1 MLHVPQ
7 GYNWYFDSQKRIGE
21 RVAILAVLDVAG
33 REVGAVCVHL
43 ENKTYAAAQT
53 LQMRALLDAVDRL
66 PPGIPVF
73 MGDFNTNT
81 YDGVGLEA
89 AGHSIREQHLGMP
102 PRDVAAYKPPPH
114 MAEEAGSPS
123 LHGNHL
129 VARTRRKPLPDGVL

>member
-43 ENKTYAAAQT
+43 ENKTHAAPRHCRCGPCWTQWT
-53 LQMRALLDAVDRL
+53 VCRRGYRNSWGTSTPTPMTV
-66 PPGIPVF
+66 P
-73 MGDFNTNT
+73 
-81 YDGVGLEA
+81 GLEA

-102 PRDVAAYKPPPH
+102 PRDVAACELLLPV
-114 MAEEAGSPS
+114 AEEAGFSYWDC
-123 LHGNHL
+123 NDL
-129 VARTRRKPLPDGVL
+129 VARPRRKPLA

>member
-43 ENKTYAAAQT
+43 ENKTHAAAQT

-81 YDGVGLEA
+81 YDGAGLEA
-89 AGHSIREQHLGMP
+89 AGHSIRE
-102 PRDVAAYKPPPH
+102 
-114 MAEEAGSPS
+114 EAGFSYWDC
-123 LHGNHL
+123 NDL
-129 VARTRRKPLPDGVL
+129 VARPRRKPLPDGVL

>member
-43 ENKTYAAAQT
+43 ENKTHAAAQT

-73 MGDFNTNT
+73 MG
-81 YDGVGLEA
+81 A

-102 PRDVAAYKPPPH
+102 PRDVAACELLLPV
-114 MAEEAGSPS
+114 AEEAGFSYWDC
-123 LHGNHL
+123 NDL
-129 VARTRRKPLPDGVL
+129 VARPRRKPLPDGVL

>member
-43 ENKTYAAAQT
+43 ENKTHAAAQT

-81 YDGVGLEA
+81 YDGAGLEA
-89 AGHSIREQHLGMP
+89 AGHPIREQHLGH
-102 PRDVAAYKPPPH
+102 AAPGCGRLR
-114 MAEEAGSPS
+114 ATAARGGRGGFFLLGLQRPS
-123 LHGNHL
+123 CQAPQETL
-129 VARTRRKPLPDGVL
+129 A